1 MEMSDFLDVFLAE
14 ASEQI
19 ERLEEC
25 FLRLEEE
32 PDNKELLQDA
42 FRAAHTLKG
51 SAGMMGYVSMAELT
65 HHLEDL
71 LGQLRDGKLE
81 VSTQVIDA
89 LLTALDVLKLL
100 KESIQGGTEAS
111 DGPVAAAVEVIR
123 AVGYR
128 EEPAPTPPA
137 EPQTPQPAV
146 SKKAPRGGK
155 AFRVRVEFSE
165 DCQMPSV
172 RAFMVLREMDSVG
185 TVVQS
190 IPSRQDIEAG
200 RGTKKLE
207 CIVETDRDE
216 SALREAASKVFE
228 VDKIE
233 VEPMEHA
240 HESTPASTDVLAVLN
255 ELALL
260 ITQTDANATSELT
273 KLTERLYAAASSDLP
288 PIVKEFLGQA
298 ADKLR
303 TAGDD
308 QSALEHALTD
318 AGKLIEAAMNA
329 AEDAQQELTTSQ
341 NPVLDAQ
348 RAADY
353 VSASLDLVREME
365 EAVLALQTDPAN
377 QSLLNKLL
385 ETASANRKL
394 AAEHG
399 AEYAHLLM
407 EHTESLLKHALASKP
422 SCPADCTNCAKALLK
437 SCDMLRT
444 LLSAYSDFAGGE
456 PLAKPAG
463 FDDLISKLSDPAS
476 ICSETDEDAKPWFR
490 VGDILVSQGRS
501 DHEELEL
508 AALDQGSKPIGVA
521 AVRSESASLKDV
533 GDALRI
539 QQKLK
544 SGDSTAEA
552 FVRVRT
558 DRLDRLIDTVGEL
571 VIAQSMVAQD
581 QTVLDP
587 GNHELLRKVSHTSKI
602 VRELQDLAMSMRM
615 VPLKMSFQKM
625 ARVVRDLAQ
634 KSGKSARLVTQ
645 GEDTEIDRNM
655 VEVINDPLLHLVRNA
670 VDHGLETPEERER
683 AGKPP
688 TGTVLLSAYH
698 AGGNVVIEV
707 QDDGR
712 GLNREKILQ
721 KAISKGLIESDK
733 GMSDADIFNLIFE
746 PGFSTAEKVTD
757 VSGRGVGLDVVKAGV
772 EALRGRVT
780 VESEPG
786 KGCTFRLRLPLTMAI
801 TDGMLVRVGGQRYI
815 IPTVNIH
822 MSLKPNPE
830 DLHTVSGRG
839 EMLKLRDELLPIFRL
854 HRIFEVPNAV
864 EKLEDG
870 LLVIVDD
877 GSGRYALLVD
887 ELLGQQQV
895 VAKALGEGLGKIPGI
910 SGGAILGDGR
920 VGLIIDTQG
929 VAALARDSGSV
940 FESAEAAFSQ

>member
-1 MEMSDFLDVFLAE
+1 
-14 ASEQI
+14 
-19 ERLEEC
+19 
-25 FLRLEEE
+25 
-32 PDNKELLQDA
+32 
-42 FRAAHTLKG
+42 
-51 SAGMMGYVSMAELT
+51 
-65 HHLEDL
+65 
-71 LGQLRDGKLE
+71 
-81 VSTQVIDA
+81 

-100 KESIQGGTEAS
+100 KESIQSGTETS
-111 DGPVAAAVEVIR
+111 DSPVAAAVEAVR

-128 EEPAPTPPA
+128 EEAASAPPA
-137 EPQTPQPAV
+137 EPPNAQPTV
-146 SKKAPRGGK
+146 PPKIPRAGK

-172 RAFMVLREMDSVG
+172 RAFMVLREIDSVG
-185 TVVQS
+185 TVLHS
-190 IPSRQDIEAG
+190 SPSKQDIEAG
-200 RGTKKLE
+200 RGSKKLE

-216 SALREAASKVFE
+216 SAVREAAGKVFE
-228 VDKIE
+228 VDKVD
-233 VEPMEHA
+233 VEPIELA
-240 HESTPASTDVLAVLN
+240 DESSPTPVDAFALLN

-260 ITQTDANATSELT
+260 ITQTDSNAPDGLT
-273 KLTERLYAAASSDLP
+273 KLTERLDAAAVSNLP
-288 PIVKEFLGQA
+288 PIVKEFLTQA
-298 ADKLR
+298 ADKLHK
-303 TAGDD
+303 AGTDPNAID
-308 QSALEHALTD
+308 HALVD
-318 AGKLIEAAMNA
+318 AGRLIEAAMTAIEDAMLAPGEQNRPEDEIAFDEKRA
-329 AEDAQQELTTSQ
+329 AE
-341 NPVLDAQ
+341 
-348 RAADY
+348 Y
-353 VSASLDLVREME
+353 VSASFDLVRETE

-377 QSLLNKLL
+377 QALLNKLL
-385 ETASANRKL
+385 NTASANKEL
-394 AAEHG
+394 AAQYG
-399 AEYAHLLM
+399 AEYARLLM
-407 EHTESLLKHALASKP
+407 ETTESLLKHALTSRP
-422 SCPADCTNCAKALLK
+422 SCPADCTNCAKALLN
-437 SCDMLRT
+437 SCDMLRA

-456 PLAKPAG
+456 PLAKPTG
-463 FDDLISKLSDPAS
+463 FDDLIAKLSKPAS
-476 ICSETDEDAKPWFR
+476 VCTETEEDPKPWFR

-501 DHEELEL
+501 DRDDLAL
-508 AALDQGSKPIGVA
+508 AAVDQGSKPIGVA
-521 AVRSESASLKDV
+521 AVRSEAASLKDV

-544 SGDSTAEA
+544 SGDSGAEA

-581 QTVLDP
+581 QTVLEP
-587 GNHELLRKVSHTSKI
+587 GNHELLRKVTHTSKI

-670 VDHGLETPEERER
+670 VDHGLETPEEREK

-698 AGGNVVIEV
+698 AGGSVIIEV

-712 GLNREKILQ
+712 GLNRERILQ

-801 TDGMLVRVGGQRYI
+801 TDGMLVRVGSQRYI

-864 EKLEDG
+864 EELKDG

-929 VAALARDSGSV
+929 VAALARDS
-940 FESAEAAFSQ
+940 